1 MDHLVDLLSGE
12 LQAYMAMGADEG
24 RQMDA
29 AEKRPAA
36 QGGDSKEEEMEI
48 QSNRISQERLRFLAA
63 EKRPAAQ
70 GGDSKEEEEM
80 ERQGPDVQERDAD
93 EVDAVMRSEV
103 LRILMQSMG
112 DQKKAT
118 LANLLKCEEEENQPR
133 KQKQQTLQSLFQNML
148 PSDRNKMWGKL
159 LKLAEENQPQQRK
172 QNKKHN
178 HRKSRMALRK
188 IALDKAK
195 KSSSVEKPPTEDK
208 AAAYLAAWAKERESE
223 PESESRS
230 DWHAYQA
237 RLCRD
242 RWNESFDARHYGTY
256 ETITSIPPMR
266 FTDYVDASAGL
277 RETLQIFSVRVVGV
291 KEGVDWP
298 LYVYGKLAVRD
309 AVDHNRNIIFD
320 RPRDNFQ
327 TFTEQ
332 DPYLTLTGPCR
343 AAVLSVHHS
352 YIEAELKIKGNSSD
366 SSDDKDFSYLATG
379 YIQTASCES
388 FVIISL

>member
-298 LYVYGKLAVRD
+298 LYVYGKLA
-309 AVDHNRNIIFD
+309 
-320 RPRDNFQ
+320 
-327 TFTEQ
+327 